1 MLPLI
6 LLLLCCYSDR
16 FVCVRVLRSI
26 ARLRIALGI
35 LAIATTAFGACA
47 VNHVLTTFNY
57 NVSYGTAT
65 KKLVRTLIAQIEGGH
80 LDRVLESW
88 RKMDMQYEGT
98 YETPPSQYVGSVEEA
113 VARMAGGRPTDARP
127 VKNQTAPK

>member
-6 LLLLCCYSDR
+6 LLLLVAIPIGWFASEFSKYR
-16 FVCVRVLRSI
+16 
-26 ARLRIALGI
+26 ALRIALGI

-65 KKLVRTLIAQIEGGH
+65 KKLVRTSIAQIEGGH

-113 VARMAGGRPTDARP
+113 VARMAGGARLML
-127 VKNQTAPK
+127 AP